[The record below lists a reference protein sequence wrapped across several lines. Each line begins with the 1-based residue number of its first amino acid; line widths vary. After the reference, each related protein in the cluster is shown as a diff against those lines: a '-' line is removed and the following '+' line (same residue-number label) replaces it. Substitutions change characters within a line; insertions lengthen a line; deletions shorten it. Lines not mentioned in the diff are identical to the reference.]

1 MTRGTRQL
9 SSYLQLSEATGGL
22 TFGLGES
29 AEPFRL
35 VGVGRRCLLRHGP
48 EDIFKKIRDRRSY

>member
-9 SSYLQLSEATGGL
+9 SSYVQLSEATGGL

-29 AEPFRL
+29 AEPFGL
-35 VGVGRRCLLRHGP
+35 VGVGRLCLLRP
-48 EDIFKKIRDRRSY
+48 RPRIYF